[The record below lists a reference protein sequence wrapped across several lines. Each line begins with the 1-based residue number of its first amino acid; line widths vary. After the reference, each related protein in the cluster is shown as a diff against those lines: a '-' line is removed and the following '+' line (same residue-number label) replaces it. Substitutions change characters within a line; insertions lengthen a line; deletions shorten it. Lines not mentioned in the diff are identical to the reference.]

1 MLKPLKNKKGAA
13 LSFVIMILAVVSIMV
28 GIVAMIASAN
38 IKQASAQERGLQAYY
53 IARSGAELAYEV
65 LMTTTPSY
73 IDEFKNGTRST
84 ISKDSVDFDEGTAD
98 VAVTSSGTG
107 DTQKILITSVG
118 TLKEGNI
125 TRTVKLEFY
134 SHFEEHPEMV
144 WSR

>member
-65 LMTTTPSY
+65 LMTTSPSL
-73 IDEFKNGTRST
+73 IEDFKDGS
-84 ISKDSVDFDEGTAD
+84 ISSIPSETVDFDSGTAD
-98 VAVTSSGTG
+98 ITVTSTAPG
-107 DTQKILITSVG
+107 DKQKISITSVG
-118 TLKEGNI
+118 TLKGDSI
-125 TRTVKLEFY
+125 SRTVKLEFY
-134 SHFEEHPEMV
+134 SNYDTYQEMI